1 MKILDRRRFLSLVP
15 GPLLAV
21 AAAPLLTTQS
31 SGFDSRQS
39 IQDYPAT
46 RANNTGCWLDVCAPF
61 IVEDPER
68 NIHSEIILTSDT
80 FAGRRGYSD
89 GADKTEYEV
98 YLYDAAG
105 RPVGESGLARRLTVP
120 AMQTTV
126 LSARS
131 LLGEDRPFWGG
142 MRIRLR
148 PQAREPMHA
157 SDLFSSAF
165 VRWSTAD
172 SFDNVHANPDP
183 LEWQKPESFYYSMP
197 FPPLAD
203 YECTFSLFNPYE
215 ARSAGNLVL
224 HDHAGTKLLDVPY
237 DLKPHASLLFSVNAG
252 EFRGGTRQVF
262 GFAEDPVNSTPET
275 PSGGGNSRRLTD
287 GGGVLAIT
295 NTPGAQKGFGY
306 LLIRGA
312 NHRRFSVEHPI
323 HQSVL
328 KPRPPTRP
336 FDAKGTFAAKNV
348 LFSPLLFRGKR
359 VGEISFDSRFHLSTG
374 LPQEEA
380 LWFNLFATD
389 ADGNVPWLSA
399 KDSKLASLLPAAQI
413 EQGLIRLSA
422 GQSCVLDTGRLDLP
436 GGFSGGLS
444 LAVRP
449 DSTHTL
455 MKVEIRVPEWGA
467 HAFTHF
473 RPGLRAA
480 RGYQKPKQRG
490 GLATDYIISGA
501 RAARREGRMLF
512 DELIGI
518 MNIDDQGVEGR
529 PVLEIFTS
537 RGLLTRIQLGP
548 LPGFATRHYLLSEL
562 TKEMIGAIPVSVRL
576 VDEQA
581 TLLMS
586 AVHLDYGRRDIAL
599 DHGSDRFSTFNDYD
613 CNSTA

>member
-21 AAAPLLTTQS
+21 ATAPLFSTQTPAVS
-31 SGFDSRQS
+31 SKSN
-39 IQDYPAT
+39 QDYPAT
-46 RANNTGCWLDVCAPF
+46 PANNSGCWLDVCAPF

-80 FAGRRGYSD
+80 FVGRRGYSD

-98 YLYDAAG
+98 YLYDATG
-105 RPVGESGLARRLTVP
+105 RPIGENGLARKLTVP

-131 LLGEDRPFWGG
+131 LLGEEKSFWGG

-148 PQAREPMHA
+148 PKGREPMHA

-165 VRWSTAD
+165 VRWLTPD

-183 LEWQKPESFYYSMP
+183 LEWQKAESFYYSMP
-197 FPPLAD
+197 FPSLAD
-203 YECTFSLFNPYE
+203 YECTFSLFNPYDSK
-215 ARSAGNLVL
+215 SAGNLVL
-224 HDHAGTKLLDVPY
+224 HDHAGSKLLDVPY

-252 EFRGGTRQVF
+252 EFRSDMREVF
-262 GFAEDPVNSTPET
+262 GLSEAAGMKAAPEKLSSNKTP
-275 PSGGGNSRRLTD
+275 RRLTE
-287 GGGVLAIT
+287 GGGMLAIT
-295 NTPGAQKGFGY
+295 NTAGTQKGFGY
-306 LLIRGA
+306 LFIRRA

-328 KPRPPTRP
+328 KPRPAARP
-336 FDAKGTFAAKNV
+336 FDTTGSFAAKNV

-359 VGEISFDSRFHLSTG
+359 LGEITLESRFHLSTG
-374 LPQEEA
+374 LPLEEA
-380 LWFNLFATD
+380 MWFNLFATGG
-389 ADGNVPWLSA
+389 DGNVAWLSA
-399 KDSKLASLLPAAQI
+399 KDPKVASLLPAAQI
-413 EQGLIRLSA
+413 EQGLIRLNA
-422 GQSCVLDTGRLDLP
+422 GQSCVLDFSRLSLP
-436 GGFSGGLS
+436 GSFSGGLS
-444 LAVRP
+444 LAIAP

-455 MKVEIRVPEWGA
+455 MKVEIQIPEWGA

-480 RGYQKPKQRG
+480 RGYQKPKQRE

-501 RAARREGRMLF
+501 RVARREGRMLF

-518 MNIDDQGVEGR
+518 MNIAEVEGR
-529 PVLEIFTS
+529 PVLELFNS
-537 RGLLTRIQLGP
+537 RGLLTRIQLGA

-562 TKEMIGAIPVSVRL
+562 TKEMIGAIPVTVRL

-586 AVHLDYGRRDIAL
+586 AVHIDYGRRDIAL
-599 DHGSDRFSTFNDYD
+599 DHGSDRFSTFVDYD
-613 CNSTA
+613 CNSTV